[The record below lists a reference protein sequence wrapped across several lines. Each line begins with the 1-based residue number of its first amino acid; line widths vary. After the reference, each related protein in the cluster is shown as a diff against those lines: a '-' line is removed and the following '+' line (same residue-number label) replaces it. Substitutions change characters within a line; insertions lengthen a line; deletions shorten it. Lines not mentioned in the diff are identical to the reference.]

1 MTDGEEVEYVV
12 PVRNRALESLVTITG
27 FLLIGGVICII
38 LVNILVGII
47 AVCLG
52 LVMGVITLVTKAI
65 VNGRP
70 VDR

>member
-1 MTDGEEVEYVV
+1 MTDDEEVEYVV
-12 PVRNRALESLVTITG
+12 PVRNKPLEALTTITG

-47 AVCLG
+47 AVCFG